1 MKNPVII
8 MICMFKVTHYCLQ
21 MYLKVFVTT
30 LSYIWA
36 WSSLLFCRNRI
47 SNAGVS
53 QKKGDK
59 LELLTD
65 INMLLTLEK
74 GIRSGI
80 CHAIYQYSTQN
91 NKYIKNCWKGSSCL
105 MHWDANNLC
114 GWAMYQ
120 NYLLMVLSEKKNKT
134 KQKKPQRKQTRIKV
148 CSKFYKKIW

>member
-30 LSYIWA
+30 LSNIWA

-91 NKYIKNCWKGSSCL
+91 NKYINNCWKDSSCL

-120 NYLLMVLSEKKNKT
+120 KLPVNSFKWKKKQNKT
-134 KQKKPQRKQTRIKV
+134 KKTPKKTDTHQ
-148 CSKFYKKIW
+148 SLFKIL